1 MRLVRLLQLAVPL
14 AALAVVPA
22 CAETKPPPAPGT
34 LEYTENARAAYQK
47 ALDAYLDHDWEGATE
62 LFTALKQDYA
72 QSQYARLAELRL
84 ADIAFEQD
92 KLPEAISA
100 YKGFIQAHR
109 HDPGLAYASYRV
121 CKALFLQVGDSILLP
136 PQEERDQGA
145 AIDAWKELRKFK
157 RDFSETKWDR
167 EVDYMLVSVT
177 GRLAR
182 HELYVARFY
191 LVRDNFEATVARIQY
206 MLGTYESSGL
216 EPEGMVLLGE
226 TYLKMKKRDEARET
240 FQRIVAMYPDS
251 PFTVPARS
259 FLLQMN
265 APAR

>member
-1 MRLVRLLQLAVPL
+1 MDLSRLFRNCLVAVVLAG
-14 AALAVVPA
+14 VPA
-22 CAETKPPPAPGT
+22 CAEHKPPPAPGT

-47 ALDAYLDHDWEGATE
+47 ALEAYLNHDWEGATA
-62 LFTALKQDYA
+62 LFEEVKRDYA
-72 QSQYARLAELRL
+72 QSHYARLAELRL
-84 ADIAFEQD
+84 ADIDFEQE
-92 KLPEAISA
+92 KLPEAIAA

-109 HDPGLAYASYRV
+109 HDPGMAYASYRM
-121 CKALFLQVGDSILLP
+121 CKALFLQVGDSLLLP

-145 AIDAWKELRKFK
+145 ALDAWKELRRFK
-157 RDFSETKWDR
+157 REYPETKWDAD
-167 EVDYMLVSVT
+167 VKYMLESVT

-191 LVRDNFEATVARIQY
+191 LARDNFGATVARVQY
-206 MLGTYESSGL
+206 MLGTYENSGL

-226 TYLKMKKRDEARET
+226 TYLKMKKRDEAKAT
-240 FQRIVAMYPDS
+240 FERILAMYPAS

-259 FLLQMN
+259 FLNQMQ